1 MASLKVERS
10 YQGSFEPIGRLE
22 SSSAYDI
29 SFTYDEQYRTDSNA
43 VPLSL
48 SLPLAK
54 SSYSIDETLPFFEG
68 LLPEGQALEN
78 LAYGLG
84 ISPLNIMD
92 LLHAVG
98 RETVGAIRI
107 GFADDFDLEQP
118 AYIPLTEDDIEQL
131 SDKSGVA
138 APLLLRRARLS
149 LAGAQSKIGLYI
161 QTGPDGEKTY
171 YLPNGAAASTHII
184 KTGNDR
190 YSDLVLNEYYCIS
203 LARVCGLV
211 VPEVEIIHTERP
223 MLALKRFDRSI
234 RSNSPVING
243 LPSPIRLHQ
252 EDFSQALGINRV
264 MKYEMGDSDYR
275 QKVSALIREHSA
287 SPLQDIEA
295 LAMLGCFDF
304 LIGNCDNHLKN
315 ISIIYSEDYRQI
327 CLAPFYDLISTTV
340 YELDRDMGMRIG
352 STRDID
358 QVDRQDF
365 TLMCTSLGIS
375 RKRMLSLLDEMR
387 ERLSL
392 AIAGDTTDELFKSLG
407 SKSQVIKE
415 IRQDALKRISMV
427 GK

>member
-1 MASLKVERS
+1 MASLKVERY
-10 YQGSFEPIGRLE
+10 YQGSFELIGRLE

-29 SFTYDEQYRTDSNA
+29 SFHYDEQYRADSNA

-107 GFADDFDLEQP
+107 GLAHDFDLEQS

-138 APLLLRRARLS
+138 APLLLRRAKLS

-161 QTGPDGEKTY
+161 LTKHDGEKAF
-171 YLPNGAAASTHII
+171 YLPNGVAASTHII
-184 KTGNDR
+184 KVDSDK
-190 YSDLVLNEYYCIS
+190 YYDLVPNEWYCNS
-203 LARVCGLV
+203 LARACGLD
-211 VPEVEIIHTERP
+211 VPVIEIINTSRP
-223 MLALKRFDRSI
+223 MLAIKRFDRTMKSD
-234 RSNSPVING
+234 SPYFNG

-264 MKYEMGDSDYR
+264 MKYEMGDNDYR
-275 QKVSALIREHSA
+275 QMVSALIREYSA
-287 SPLQDIEA
+287 SPLHDIEA

-315 ISIIYSEDYRQI
+315 ISIIYSEDYQKIR
-327 CLAPFYDLISTTV
+327 LAPFYDLLSTTV
-340 YELDRDMGMRIG
+340 YELDREMGMRIG
-352 STRDID
+352 STRNID
-358 QVDRQDF
+358 QVERNDF
-365 TLMCTSLGIS
+365 TLMGSSLGIS
-375 RKRMLSLLDEMR
+375 RKRMFNLLDEMR
-387 ERLSL
+387 ERLNL
-392 AIAGDTTDELFKSLG
+392 AIAGDATDELSNIQ
-407 SKSQVIKE
+407 SSESQVIKE
-415 IRQDALKRISMV
+415 IRQGTLRRISMV
-427 GK
+427 G